1 MGGVGVDDEPPA
13 CVCAQ
18 QISPMHYNNNNTKTT
33 KYQRSQLADRA
44 EREAAERQR
53 LAHAVLEEDESEFQ
67 ARSNNWASFLQGKKG
82 KRRKRDGGDG

>member
-1 MGGVGVDDEPPA
+1 MGGVGGDDEPPV

-18 QISPMHYNNNNTKTT
+18 QISPMHNNNNNNTKNT

-53 LAHAVLEEDESEFQ
+53 LADAVLEDEELQ

-82 KRRKRDGGDG
+82 KRRKRDGGYG